1 MKRNGRLAIGSLAI
15 ALITSVSAVFSS
27 GAAMASPVPTVIIAD
42 AGDSFTSGPGTGIS
56 AEDRSVYVNGSGSNG
71 NQCYQSSRGFPQ
83 RIVDRLKAN
92 NPGTQY
98 FLTHTACAG
107 ATTDNVLNAHQ
118 RVVNGQTVAVPAQV
132 DQIPVNANYVV
143 LTIGGNDIGFVDMVS
158 CIVNVEGLLN
168 PYPEC
173 TEASP
178 AIQRV
183 RAAMQTVRAKITAAI
198 AAIQTRAPQA
208 QVLIGGYPQI
218 VPTEAALA
226 TGCFP
231 WLSPGERVLA
241 NALELEL
248 NGHVAAAA
256 EARGAVYVK
265 QYKALPYRTTACS
278 VGVNRQINGVVIAA
292 PEAAFH
298 PNNQGAHA
306 SSVLFGQAIQ

>member
-1 MKRNGRLAIGSLAI
+1 MKRSRSVIGFLVI
-15 ALITSVSAVFSS
+15 MLITSALTVFSP
-27 GAAMASPVPTVIIAD
+27 GAALASPVPTVIIAD
-42 AGDSFTSGPGTGIS
+42 AGDSFTSGPGTGVS
-56 AEDRSVYVNGSGSNG
+56 AEDRSVYVNNSGYKG
-71 NQCYQSSRGFPQ
+71 NQCYQSKTGYPQ
-83 RIVDRLKAN
+83 LLVNRLSN
-92 NPGTQY
+92 LNPGRQY
-98 FLTHTACAG
+98 SLTHAACAG

-118 RVVNGQTVAVPAQV
+118 RVVNGQTVTVPAQV
-132 DQIPVNANYVV
+132 DQIPVNADYVV
-143 LTIGGNDIGFVDMVS
+143 MTIGGNDIGFVDMVS
-158 CIVNVEGLLN
+158 CIVNVAGALN

-183 RAAMQTVRAKITAAI
+183 RTAMQTVRAKITAAI
-198 AAIQTRAPQA
+198 AGIQARAPQA

-256 EARGAVYVK
+256 QARGAVYVK

-278 VGVNRQINGVVIAA
+278 VGLNRQINGVVIAA

-306 SSVLFGQAIQ
+306 SSVLFSQAIQ